1 MKTLKILLLAV
12 CFLATGITKSLAG
25 ENEAYNRAVYQ
36 MSEQVKASLKQFPF
50 EAIDAQD
57 NTCLMVLTFTV
68 NKNHRMENI
77 RVECENESLALFVQK
92 VIERKDFELSP
103 TLDGKYCKVPLRFVD
118 ARL

>member
-1 MKTLKILLLAV
+1 MKTVKILFLAV
-12 CFLATGITKSLAG
+12 CFLATGVTKTMAG

-36 MSEQVKASLKQFPF
+36 MCEQVKTSLKQFPF

-68 NKNHRMENI
+68 NKNHKMENI
-77 RVECENESLALFVQK
+77 QVECENESLAVYVQK
-92 VIERKDFELSP
+92 VLERKDFELSP
-103 TLDGKYCKVPLRFVD
+103 SLDGKYCKVPLRFVD